1 MSDDV
6 SHVPLDTGDRGG
18 TCVGGGKSTVK
29 LPELYAELRRACA
42 EAGGQKHWADRKGVS
57 EQYLSDVLNARKEP
71 GPLILEAL
79 GLRRVVSYERRT
91 SNVHG

>member
-1 MSDDV
+1 M
-6 SHVPLDTGDRGG
+6 
-18 TCVGGGKSTVK
+18 K

-42 EAGGQKHWADRKGVS
+42 EAGGQKHWADHKGVS

-79 GLRRVVSYERRT
+79 GLRRVVSYERR
-91 SNVHG
+91 NAQ